1 MTSPSAPQA
10 GAVAPGEH
18 GPTDSAL
25 EIEQYTIAQ
34 IPEDQRHGRPRDL
47 FTIWFTSNLIPLAIV
62 TGALATVAFGLPFV
76 PALLAI
82 AVGNLVGGLF
92 MALHS
97 AQGPR
102 LGVPQMI
109 QSRAQYGTVG
119 SLLVVAVVVF
129 MYVGFFASNL
139 ILGGQ
144 SLNVLASGVSVDWG
158 IVISGVGSLLITVYG
173 YNMIHGLNRW
183 MAIVFGVVM
192 VLIVILTVVHGLP
205 AHFFSA
211 GKFSWTAWV
220 SAAVTTG
227 VLWQIAYA
235 PYVSDYSRYMPADKG
250 VRPTFWF
257 SYAGVVLGSAG
268 PMMIGALVG
277 LASTN
282 SNLVEEIDKLTV
294 GIGWLVML
302 VFVVG
307 IINSNAINAYG
318 GMLCSI
324 TVGQTFR
331 EGWLPKARTRIVIS
345 TIFVGV
351 CVIGAVAYQSTF
363 LTSYYNFILFLLY
376 LLVPWTSINLVDF
389 YLIRRGRYHVP
400 SFFRR
405 DGGQYGRIQW
415 ETVAVYLIGFAVE
428 VPFVNT
434 TFYEGPIARSL
445 NGTDVSW
452 LVGLVVTVPLYYFS
466 ASRRGLRAE
475 VSAEVGTT
483 VG

>member
-1 MTSPSAPQA
+1 MTSPAAPKAEPRRQDNA
-10 GAVAPGEH
+10 
-18 GPTDSAL
+18 DRAL

-76 PALLAI
+76 PALIAI
-82 AVGNLVGGLF
+82 AAGNLVGGLF

-109 QSRAQYGTVG
+109 QSRAQYGTIG

-144 SLNVLASGVSVDWG
+144 SLNQLASGVSVDWG
-158 IVISGVGSLLITVYG
+158 IIICGIGSLLITVFG

-183 MAIVFGVVM
+183 LAIVFGVVM
-192 VLIVILTVVHGLP
+192 VLIVILTITHGLP

-211 GKFSWTAWV
+211 GKFSWTAFV

-235 PYVSDYSRYMPADKG
+235 PYVSDYSRYMSADKG

-257 SYAGVVLGSAG
+257 SYSGVVLGSAG

-282 SNLVEEIDKLTV
+282 SNLVGEIFKLT
-294 GIGWLVML
+294 GGAGWLVML

-307 IINSNAINAYG
+307 IIDTNAINAYG

-324 TVGQTFR
+324 TVGQTFK
-331 EGWLPKARTRIVIS
+331 EGWLPRAKTRIVIS
-345 TIFVGV
+345 TIFVAV
-351 CVIGAVAYQSTF
+351 CLVGAIAYQSTF

-389 YLIRRGRYHVP
+389 YLVRHGRYDVP

-434 TFYEGPIARSL
+434 TFYEGPLARAL
-445 NGTDVSW
+445 NGTDLSW
-452 LVGLVVTVPLYYFS
+452 LVGLAVTVPLYYFS
-466 ASRRGLRAE
+466 ASRRVKAE
-475 VSAEVGTT
+475 MTPPVAATAA
-483 VG
+483 